1 MAMLDDLLLKKIRLI
16 DYEKITDE
24 KGNRLIAFGLF
35 AGMAGTI
42 DFLAGFG
49 HYLLL
54 AGYSTPLLN
63 INYSYKYFDLE
74 DAYSNIKKVSE
85 KLAQKEIDKSLRPL
99 IFAVTGR
106 GRTAQGVMKILS
118 NFRIKNIHPD
128 EMEKLV
134 ANPDDLQHATTI
146 YVTTINAED
155 VTIPRD

>member
-106 GRTAQGVMKILS
+106 GRTAQGVMKIHTPRRNGEAS
-118 NFRIKNIHPD
+118 GESRRS
-128 EMEKLV
+128 
-134 ANPDDLQHATTI
+134 ATCYYYI
-146 YVTTINAED
+146 RHYHK
-155 VTIPRD
+155 R